1 MLAKLKEL
9 QASIRAARSRRKN
22 DPRLDGYL
30 EKVAQAAATIRDADL
45 KKLQDEG
52 LSEDEIFEATVDVAL
67 TAGIERYEAGMRA
80 LEGTKK

>member
-9 QASIRAARSRRKN
+9 QASIRAARSRAKN
-22 DPRLDGYL
+22 DPRLDAYL
-30 EKVAQAAATIRDADL
+30 EKVAQAAATIRESEV
-45 KKLQDEG
+45 KKLLDEG
-52 LSEDEIFEATVDVAL
+52 LTEDEVFEATVDVAL